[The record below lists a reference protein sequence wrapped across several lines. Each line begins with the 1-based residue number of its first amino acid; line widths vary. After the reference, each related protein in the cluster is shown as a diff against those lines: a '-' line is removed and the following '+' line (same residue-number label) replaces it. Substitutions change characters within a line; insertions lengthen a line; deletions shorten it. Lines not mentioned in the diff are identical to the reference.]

1 MGLTL
6 HYSGSFRKNASLI
19 EMIEE
24 VKDIVTIYKWPYT
37 IYETEFPE
45 NPDDPAVKKSVY
57 GIEFTP
63 PESETMSLCFLA
75 NRRMS
80 NSALLHFYGDA
91 TDAERKKYLYLLWV
105 KTQFAGA
112 ETHKL
117 LVHLL
122 KYLAKKY
129 FVKLKVTDEGHYWE
143 TGDEQLLEETFR
155 RYDDF
160 LDATAFALESFP
172 MQHGETFEAYFERV
186 LSHKIRKA

>member
-6 HYSGSFRKNASLI
+6 HYSGSFRKNASLS

-24 VKDIVTIYKWPYT
+24 VKDIATIYKWPYF

-45 NPDDPAVKKSVY
+45 NPDDPAVKQSVY
-57 GIEFTP
+57 GIAVTP
-63 PESETMSLCFLA
+63 PECETLSLSFLA

-80 NSALLHFYGDA
+80 NEVMLQFYGDA
-91 TDAERKKYLYLLWV
+91 TTPERQSYLYMLWV

-122 KYLAKKY
+122 KYLEKKY
-129 FVKLKVTDEGHYWE
+129 LENLTVKDEGHYWE

-155 RYDDF
+155 RYSDL
-160 LDATAFALESFP
+160 LDSTFFALESFP
-172 MQHGETFEAYFERV
+172 MQPGETFEAYFERV
-186 LSHKIRKA
+186 LQHKAKKA